1 MAKVYKKKSGLN
13 VVSGLV
19 KSIDLAQNGAKRV
32 VITVSEKNPQ
42 TKKWEDKDIAAT
54 SNVVDDGVVVG
65 AVVTAAGYLWG
76 ASNIMAS
83 YISAGPHVETIDE
96 VEIVSGLVQKAV
108 YKSEINEDGT
118 PKLTRNGTPRK
129 PHFDISVMVPDEE
142 GHRVIHITKVYNF
155 SKSEEGQLSNIEKMQ
170 KRFADFKDKDS
181 TPIECTI
188 VTVPGNLRSWD
199 SEYNGKI
206 YHNFCCDHM
215 GLQSLDLNYLFEKD
229 TPVRNEPTHVAEPA
243 PMPSLNPAAQAP
255 VGSMNPPVQTPPVY
269 GGVRVPDI
277 EDPDVFV

>member
-1 MAKVYKKKSGLN
+1 MAKVFKKKSGLN

-42 TKKWEDKDIAAT
+42 TKKWEDKDVAAT
-54 SNVVDDGVVVG
+54 STVVDDGVVVG
-65 AVVTAAGYLWG
+65 AVATAAGYLWG

-83 YISAGPHVETIDE
+83 YIAAGPHVENIDE
-96 VEIVSGLVQKAV
+96 VEIISGPVQKAA
-108 YKSEINEDGT
+108 YKSELNEDGT
-118 PKLTRNGTPRK
+118 PKLTRSGTPRK

-142 GHRVIHITKVYNF
+142 GHRVIHIVKVYNF

-170 KRFADFKDKDS
+170 KRFADFKDKDT

-188 VTVPGNLRSWD
+188 VTGPGNSRSWD
-199 SEYNGKI
+199 SEFNGKV

-215 GLQSLDLNYLFEKD
+215 GLQSLDLNYLFEKEA
-229 TPVRNEPTHVAEPA
+229 PVRNEPTPVQTPVA
-243 PMPSLNPAAQAP
+243 PSLNPVAQNIPA
-255 VGSMNPPVQTPPVY
+255 QHVY
-269 GGVRVPDI
+269 GGTRIPDI